1 MRTKNSIINLI
12 TALLGQFF
20 GLAISFVARI
30 VFIRLLGADY
40 LGINSLF
47 TNILTMLSL
56 VELGVGAAMSYTLYA
71 PLAEHNH
78 AKIKSLMHFYRTAYR
93 VIGAAILAIGILLT
107 PVYPLF
113 LNFTPDIPNLNLI
126 YVLFVINTGISYF
139 YSYKRT
145 LIICDQKKYITTI
158 YRYGCYFVLNIAQI
172 VALLLTHNYLL
183 FLIIQIL
190 FTLVENILVSQKADR
205 LYPYLKSRD
214 TMKLTRAELKPI
226 KKNIRAMSLHK
237 IGSIAVNST
246 DNILLSKI
254 VGLVS
259 VAKYSN
265 YYLIISAIETITNQF
280 FNATLASVGHLN
292 ASESKQK
299 VESTFNTI
307 FLLNYLIFSNCAIL
321 FFCLANN
328 IVEKWV
334 GADMVF
340 ESGIILTL
348 TICLYLKGMRRS
360 VLMFRD
366 AMGLFWHDRYK
377 AIVETVINL
386 VASIILGM
394 QMGTIGIFIGT
405 IISTVMTSLW
415 VEPYVLYKYG
425 FNSKLRKYFFSFLK
439 YTVYTI
445 FSGVICYCISLNFLN
460 NLILRTI
467 AVFILSVTLTTI
479 PVISSPDAFKLREI
493 VKDIFQKITR
503 QIGRIQHPTLTK
515 PPK

>member
-56 VELGVGAAMSYTLYA
+56 VELGVGAAMSYALYT

-78 AKIKSLMHFYRTAYR
+78 AKIKSLMHFYKVAYR
-93 VIGAAILAIGILLT
+93 VIGIAILAIGILLT
-107 PVYPLF
+107 PIYPLF
-113 LNFTPDIPNLNLI
+113 LNSVPDIPNLNLI
-126 YVLFVINTGISYF
+126 YILFVINTGISYF

-145 LIICDQKKYITTI
+145 LIICDQKKYVTII
-158 YRYGCYFVLNIAQI
+158 YRYSCYFILNIAQI
-172 VALLLTHNYLL
+172 VALFLTHNYLL
-183 FLIIQIL
+183 FLVLQIL
-190 FTLVENILVSQKADR
+190 STLVENILVSQKADK
-205 LYPYLKSRD
+205 LYPYLKSKN
-214 TMKLTRAELKPI
+214 TIKLTRKELKPI
-226 KKNIRAMSLHK
+226 KKNIYAMSLHK

-246 DNILLSKI
+246 DNILLSKV

-280 FNATLASVGHLN
+280 FNAVLASVGHLN

-321 FFCLANN
+321 FFCLVNS
-328 IVEKWV
+328 IVKSWV
-334 GADMVF
+334 GVDMLF
-340 ESGIILTL
+340 ESGIILVL
-348 TICLYLKGMRRS
+348 AICLYLKGMRRS

-386 VASIILGM
+386 IVSIILGI

-405 IISTVMTSLW
+405 IISTITTSLW

-425 FNSKLRKYFFSFLK
+425 FNSKLRKYFLKFLK
-439 YTVYTI
+439 YTVFTI
-445 FSGVICYCISLNFLN
+445 FSGIICYYISLSFLN
-460 NLILRTI
+460 NFISQAI
-467 AVFILSVTLTTI
+467 VVSILSTTLTTI
-479 PVISSPDAFKLREI
+479 PVISNPDAFRLREI
-493 VKDIFQKITR
+493 IKDIFQKITK
-503 QIGRIQHPTLTK
+503 QIRRR
-515 PPK
+515 